1 MNDTGCALDSAWA
14 RAVASIAGSRSI
26 PVTDPARPTSSAFRK
41 ATDPGPQPMSST
53 VMPSVI
59 PASRSTCRVLGWR
72 SSASSFSRVISAAEL
87 PNT

>member
-1 MNDTGCALDSAWA
+1 MGAPLASACA
-14 RAVASIAGSRSI
+14 RAVASIAGLLSI
-26 PVTDPARPTSSAFRK
+26 PTIDPVGPASSAAK
-41 ATDPGPQPMSST
+41 KLTGPGPQPTSST
-53 VMPSVI
+53 LIPSAT